1 MIAADLVPLAFAV
14 DKLRL
19 LPGNPRRGNVDAV
32 KRSLQAFGQRKPIVV
47 RRSDLVVIAGNHTLQ
62 AAQALGWAEVAVVWV
77 DDDDTTSKAFA
88 LADNRTAELGDYDN
102 EALAELIGEVG
113 SVDPELLA
121 ATGWSADAVAELL
134 AVLEPDVLPLVGDPD
149 EVPEQVVGKSVPG
162 DVWLLGS
169 HRVMCGDSTSPT
181 DVEKL
186 MAGKVAVLLHADPPY
201 GMGKE
206 NDGVLNDNLYASKL
220 DQFQME
226 WWAACRRHIADN
238 ASAYVWGNPEDLW
251 RLWYVGG
258 LKDSER
264 LTMRNEIVWVKPSG
278 FGQSSELMRSY
289 SPNTERCLFFMLGEQ
304 GFNNNADNYWDGW
317 ENVRVYLDT
326 EMNKCGG
333 RKNWKTA
340 LGNGMGSHYF
350 TKSQWCFPTQEAYE
364 NLQAFGKGDAFNKD
378 YDAFKQDYESL
389 KRDYDALKQE
399 FYSTRAFFDNAHD
412 NMNEV
417 WEFQKVS
424 GAERYGHATPK
435 PVEMISRAIKSSAP
449 VGGLVLEPFGGSGS
463 TLIAAHQT
471 NRVAYL
477 MELDPKYVDVIC
489 ARFQKV
495 TGIKAVSEAT
505 GREHN
510 FLDG

>member
-1 MIAADLVPLAFAV
+1 MIAADLVPLSFAV

-32 KRSLQAFGQRKPIVV
+32 KRSLEAFGQRKPIVV

-149 EVPEQVVGKSVPG
+149 EVPEQVVGKSVLG

-186 MAGKVAVLLHADPPY
+186 MAGVKADMVFTDPPY
-201 GMGKE
+201 GVDYVAMRGGKKIA
-206 NDGVLNDNLYASKL
+206 NDASLDGAAKVMALALANAQTDTAFVCCNWRSMPVTIEAMVSALMEPKACIVWDKESRVQNLDRYAKQHEFILYAGKYGGQKTV
-220 DQFQME
+220 DV
-226 WWAACRRHIADN
+226 D
-238 ASAYVWGNPEDLW
+238 VW
-251 RLWYVGG
+251 
-258 LKDSER
+258 
-264 LTMRNEIVWVKPSG
+264 
-278 FGQSSELMRSY
+278 
-289 SPNTERCLFFMLGEQ
+289 
-304 GFNNNADNYWDGW
+304 
-317 ENVRVYLDT
+317 RV
-326 EMNKCGG
+326 
-333 RKNWKTA
+333 
-340 LGNGMGSHYF
+340 
-350 TKSQWCFPTQEAYE
+350 
-364 NLQAFGKGDAFNKD
+364 
-378 YDAFKQDYESL
+378 
-389 KRDYDALKQE
+389 KRDFHPD
-399 FYSTRAFFDNAHD
+399 HP
-412 NMNEV
+412 
-417 WEFQKVS
+417 
-424 GAERYGHATPK
+424 TPK
-435 PVEMISRAIKSSAP
+435 PVELVVRALTNASATKA
-449 VGGLVLEPFGGSGS
+449 VVLDLFGGSGS

-495 TGIKAVSEAT
+495 TGIKPVSEAS
-505 GREHN
+505 GQEHD